1 MCGQPQPLE
10 QINAQMHLIQ
20 YAGFYDGILWPM
32 FRFLPII
39 LADHRETGLLRRFKV
54 RCSLLLLLKA
64 NLFQLYRCLVAAQI
78 GKALCQHLAMNFE
91 LMFVF
96 KTMPC
101 ACFVHSP
108 VALEYRCC
116 LGLLALCGSLYFL
129 TKSSK
134 RQLQKFPNQIYPV
147 RSSTIN
153 PNCANSASLPE
164 KAQDGWIQFLQ
175 SRSWL
180 AFWSKSNFGTIAVH
194 RFVGKSVL
202 VNPLESPVTRW
213 WNYR

>member
-1 MCGQPQPLE
+1 
-10 QINAQMHLIQ
+10 
-20 YAGFYDGILWPM
+20 M

-39 LADHRETGLLRRFKV
+39 LSDHWETALLRRFKV
-54 RCSLLLLLKA
+54 RCSLLLLLFKA

-129 TKSSK
+129 TKSRGSF
-134 RQLQKFPNQIYPV
+134 RSFQIK
-147 RSSTIN
+147 S
-153 PNCANSASLPE
+153 
-164 KAQDGWIQFLQ
+164 IQCDPLQ
-175 SRSWL
+175 SIQTVPTPHRCRKKHRMVEFNFCKADLGLHFDPKATL
-180 AFWSKSNFGTIAVH
+180 APSQCTDLLAKACWQILWNLQSQGDGITG
-194 RFVGKSVL
+194 RFS
-202 VNPLESPVTRW
+202 ETR
-213 WNYR
+213 RRI